1 VSAVAPEL
9 SDEKNIE
16 YAYQSTIALVG
27 VLITVCFVLAGFAFT
42 GIILF
47 VTSAE
52 PLTLL
57 SQVILFIL
65 FLSMEA
71 TVFAG
76 LMLHWINLEIAMES
90 PKPIIPIFPNQWPT
104 INAFLIFS
112 VWAIGAVVTLT
123 FLLRNLVIL
132 FVVSITA
139 EVVGGII
146 MNVFYWRPVAQKM
159 RKKGILK

>member
-16 YAYQSTIALVG
+16 YDYQSTISLVG
-27 VLITVCFVLAGFAFT
+27 ILITVCFVFAGFAFT

-52 PLTLL
+52 PSTLL

-65 FLSMEA
+65 YISMA
-71 TVFAG
+71 LPVWAG
-76 LMLHWINLEIAMES
+76 LMLHLINLEIAMES
-90 PKPIIPIFPNQWPT
+90 HKPIIPIFPNQWPI
-104 INAFLIFS
+104 INAFVIFS
-112 VWAIGAVVTLT
+112 IWAIAAAVTLT

-139 EVVGGII
+139 EMVGGIFVT
-146 MNVFYWRPVAQKM
+146 VFYWRPVAQKM
-159 RKKGILK
+159 RKRGILK